1 MDIFDDLPHGSPKY
15 VDTTKEFLNSNNLV
29 AQIVIFI
36 LIIILFVVLIKVGT
50 WLISF
55 FLSPS
60 ANPIVLP
67 GLNDARKLQR
77 IQQDPKIPGSIPIL
91 RSHDQFNGLE
101 FTWSVWINIDG
112 VEGSQ
117 ENKYKHVFNKGN
129 YETNPDGIVFPNNA
143 PGLYISP
150 VNYPVS
156 QELSLLVRMNI
167 FTNQSTTM
175 GLPVTQ
181 DNNECIYTAEA
192 QGLPASSCPAT
203 QPLIYDDI
211 EVPGIPINK
220 WINVIIRCN
229 TSNILDVYIN
239 GRLVK
244 RHKLRGV
251 VRQNYDDVFVSLN
264 GGFPGFISNLRY
276 FNYAVGTAEIDNI
289 VSNGPNLK
297 AKSGTDL
304 TASSPYYLANQ
315 WFFNETDPI
324 YSPSI
329 YT

>member
-1 MDIFDDLPHGSPKY
+1 MDIFDDLPHGSQKY
-15 VDTTKEFLNSNNLV
+15 VGSTKDFLTSNNLV

-36 LIIILFVVLIKVGT
+36 LIIILFVVLIRVGT

-55 FLSPS
+55 FLSPNP
-60 ANPIVLP
+60 NPILLP
-67 GLNDARKLQR
+67 GLREATKFQR

-91 RSHDQFNGLE
+91 RSRDQYNGLE
-101 FTWSVWINIDG
+101 FTWSVWINING

-129 YETNPDGIVFPNNA
+129 YDTNSDGIVFPNNA

-150 VNYPVS
+150 VNYPAA
-156 QELSLLVRMNI
+156 QELSFLVRMNI
-167 FTNQSTTM
+167 FTDQSTSSA
-175 GLPVTQ
+175 PIVQ
-181 DNNECIYTAEA
+181 NDDACINTALA
-192 QGLPASSCPAT
+192 QGLPPDSCPAT

-239 GRLVK
+239 GRLIK
-244 RHKLRGV
+244 RHQLRGV
-251 VRQNYDDVFVSLN
+251 ARQNYDDIYVALN

-276 FNYAVGTAEIDNI
+276 FNYAIGTGEIDNI

-297 AKSGTDL
+297 AAGGTDL
-304 TASSPYYLANQ
+304 TSSSPYYLANQ

-329 YT
+329 YK